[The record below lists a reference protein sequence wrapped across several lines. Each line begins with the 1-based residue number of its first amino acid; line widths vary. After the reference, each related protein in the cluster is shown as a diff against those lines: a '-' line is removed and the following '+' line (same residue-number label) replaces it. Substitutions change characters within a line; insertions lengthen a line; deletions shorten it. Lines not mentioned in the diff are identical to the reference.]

1 MRNHVLIMCSLAACL
16 LSGCSESDY
25 GSDSANSKNPSSG
38 SMSIDVSLPSGTT
51 RVTETADATKGM
63 ITTWENTDAL
73 QVFHKYTYNA
83 TAGAMQGFTFA
94 SKGAGSS
101 TTFAYSGAAGYSFT
115 PNSSLY
121 AFNALP
127 TASNYTK
134 TYNSSTDNFTLSL
147 SGYGSQNG
155 TVTNLR
161 NYDAMYGVSSVN
173 AGGTPAAMEMK
184 HLTSVLRF
192 DLSNTAF
199 TGTLSSVTFTYTA
212 SSGSSLLPASGGF
225 TLSNTGTVT
234 GGTLT
239 GGTSWTV
246 NNVSASSGTAS
257 VYLMTFPDT
266 RSGTLTITATAS
278 NGSTYSRTITL
289 SALSL
294 TSGSM
299 KAYKV
304 TLNSS
309 VTTYSLKYYSW
320 DATAEYIDGVTNY
333 NTITT
338 GVATN
343 SCKDCPTFDQMQM
356 YIGAGAY
363 WDSSTSW
370 KDGSGTAHTGG
381 IWLKKKA
388 YISGFDAGTAT
399 KVTSAAPTN
408 GVPTNTSE
416 YFFLPAGGYVSG
428 SNSASDVGNI
438 GYYWSSMPSSE
449 APYVYMLGFDSYG
462 VEAGYLE
469 RNYGFC
475 TWSVQ

>member
-1 MRNHVLIMCSLAACL
+1 MKNHVLILCSLAACL

-83 TAGAMQGFTFA
+83 AVGAMQGFTFA

-212 SSGSSLLPASGGF
+212 SSGSSLLPASGSF

-234 GGTLT
+234 SGTLT
-239 GGTSWTV
+239 GATSWTV
-246 NNVSASSGTAS
+246 SNVAASSGTAS

-266 RSGTLTITATAS
+266 RSGTLTIKATAS
-278 NGSTYSRTITL
+278 NGGTYSRKITL
-289 SALSL
+289 SALPL

-304 TLNSS
+304 ALS
-309 VTTYSLKYYSW
+309 YYFPYYMW
-320 DATAEYIDGVTNY
+320 DATAEYDSGVTNY
-333 NTITT
+333 NTITS

-343 SCKDCPTFDQMQM
+343 GCKFCPTSAQITM
-356 YIGAGAY
+356 YIGAGTY
-363 WDSSTSW
+363 WDSTTSW
-370 KDGSGTAHTGG
+370 KDASGTAHTGG
-381 IWLKKKA
+381 LWLKKKA

-399 KVTSAAPTN
+399 KVTSATPTV
-408 GVPTNTSE
+408 GIPSNTSQ
-416 YFFLPAGGYVSG
+416 YFFLPALGYLGYMSIAYYVG
-428 SNSASDVGNI
+428 SY
-438 GYYWSSMPSSE
+438 GYYWSSTPYSNASAAYSLYFRSSTVFLNSNGRDGGLC
-449 APYVYMLGFDSYG
+449 AWL
-462 VEAGYLE
+462 
-469 RNYGFC
+469 
-475 TWSVQ
+475 VQ

>member
-1 MRNHVLIMCSLAACL
+1 MRNHVLILYSLAACL

-73 QVFHKYTYNA
+73 QVFHKYTYNVA
-83 TAGAMQGFTFA
+83 AGAMQGFNFA

-101 TTFAYSGAAGYSFT
+101 TTFAYNGATGYSFT

-155 TVTNLR
+155 MVTNLR

-173 AGGTPAAMEMK
+173 TGGTPAAMDMM
-184 HLTSVLRF
+184 HLMSLLRF
-192 DLSNTAF
+192 DLTNAAF
-199 TGTLSSVTFTYTA
+199 TGTLTSVTFTYTA
-212 SSGSSLLPASGGF
+212 SSGSSVLPASGSF

-234 GGTLT
+234 SGTLT

-246 NNVSASSGTAS
+246 NNVSASLGTAS
-257 VYLMTFPDT
+257 VYLMTFPEQ
-266 RSGTLTITATAS
+266 RSGTLTIKATGS

-289 SALSL
+289 SGLSL

-304 TLNSS
+304 TL
-309 VTTYSLKYYSW
+309 VITYSLKYYMW
-320 DATAEYIDGVTNY
+320 DATAEYVSGVTNY
-333 NTITT
+333 NTITS

-343 SCKDCPTFDQMQM
+343 SCKNDPTFAQLRM

-363 WDSSTSW
+363 WDSTTPW
-370 KDGSGTAHTGG
+370 KDASGTTHTGG
-381 IWLKKKA
+381 LWLKKKA

-399 KVTSAAPTN
+399 PATSTTPTA
-408 GVPTNTSE
+408 GVPSNTTQ
-416 YFFLPAGGYVSG
+416 YFFLPASGYISNGTLSKVG
-428 SNSASDVGNI
+428 SA
-438 GYYWSSMPSSE
+438 GYYWSSTPNSTTASSSS
-449 APYVYMLGFDSYG
+449 LNFSSTG
-462 VEAGYLE
+462 VLAGNGT
-469 RNYGFC
+469 RTFGFC
-475 TWSVQ
+475 LWSVQ

>member
-1 MRNHVLIMCSLAACL
+1 MRPHILILFSLAACL

-25 GSDSANSKNPSSG
+25 GSDPVALSSG
-38 SMSIDVSLPSGTT
+38 SMSIGASLPSLTT
-51 RVTETADATKGM
+51 RVLETADATKGL
-63 ITTWENTDAL
+63 ITTWESTDAL
-73 QVFHKYTYNA
+73 QVFHKYTHNGA
-83 TAGAMQGFTFA
+83 AGTMQGFTFA
-94 SKGAGSS
+94 STGTGSS
-101 TTFAYSGAAGYSFT
+101 TTFAYSGAEGYSFT
-115 PNSSLY
+115 ANNSLY

-127 TASNYTK
+127 TASNYTQ
-134 TYNSSTDNFTLSL
+134 TYNTSNDNFTLSL
-147 SGYGSQNG
+147 SGYGSQDG

-173 AGGTPAAMEMK
+173 GNDVPAAMAMN

-192 DLSNTAF
+192 DLTNAAF
-199 TGTLSSVTFTYTA
+199 TGTLTSVVFTYTPT
-212 SSGSSLLPASGGF
+212 SGSSLLPASGSF
-225 TLSNTGTVT
+225 TLNNTGTVT
-234 GGTLT
+234 SSALT
-239 GGTSWTV
+239 GATSWTV
-246 NNVSASSGTAS
+246 NNVAASSGTAP

-266 RSGTLTITATAS
+266 RSGTLTITVTAS
-278 NGSTYSRTITL
+278 DGSTYSRTITL
-289 SALSL
+289 NAFSL

-299 KAYKV
+299 KSYKV
-304 TLNSS
+304 TLNKQ
-309 VTTYSLKYYSW
+309 VTTYSYNYYMW
-320 DATAEYIDGVTNY
+320 DATAAYVSGTTNY
-333 NTITT
+333 NTITS

-343 SCKDCPTFDQMQM
+343 SCKDCPTYVQIQM
-356 YIGAGAY
+356 YIGAGTY
-363 WDSSTSW
+363 WDSTTPW
-370 KDGSGTAHTGG
+370 KDASGTTHTGG